1 MYFLADVHF
10 TNLSTNVQ
18 RAVQMLKIFMALK
31 YEDLRKENEEI
42 TSFIM
47 FVMNY
52 SYILGF
58 L

>member
-1 MYFLADVHF
+1 M
-10 TNLSTNVQ
+10 Q

-47 FVMNY
+47 VVMNY